1 MTFTYTVNDFKTYF
15 SVRYF
20 LYLTDIMYSADKTY
34 KQGDE
39 VYYNNEFFT
48 SAVDNNLNNTPVD
61 GTYWVTTIDSVEN
74 YVLDS
79 DISNAIGEASM
90 NFNEGLWGTEDEKKL
105 AFSYLIAHYLC
116 CDIQT
121 ALQGVSS
128 TGNYPIQSKT
138 VGSISVGFAIPLM
151 YLNDPFIGYLNK
163 TGFGQK
169 YFSLLLPRLRG
180 KGFAIAVGRSLP

>member
-1 MTFTYTVNDFKTYF
+1 MNFTYTVDDFKTYF

-20 LYLTDIMYSADKTY
+20 SYLTDIVYNSQKTY
-34 KQGDE
+34 MTGDE
-39 VYYNNEFFT
+39 VYYNNNFFT
-48 SAVDNNLNNTPVD
+48 SAIDNNTGNTPVD
-61 GTYWVTTIDSVEN
+61 GAKWVTTIDSVEN
-74 YVLDS
+74 YILDT
-79 DISNAIGEASM
+79 DISNAICEASLS
-90 NFNEGLWGTEDEKKL
+90 FNEGLWGCKNEKNI
-105 AFSYLIAHYLC
+105 AFGYLVAHYLC

-121 ALQGVSS
+121 ALQGISS
-128 TGNYPIQSKT
+128 TGNYPIQNKT
-138 VGSISVGFAIPLM
+138 VGSVSVGFAIPLM